1 MEDTQELI
9 LDLLI
14 HARSG
19 EHTKFEKLRWFSDYF
34 AGCTTRR
41 ATRKV
46 VEILEYAADNLFNK
60 YCKAITKHQADV
72 NLILAY
78 KQLQQA
84 TEFYQE
90 ELSILDKIIL
100 DYEDYLW
107 SGNFFRSVFLGEE
120 REL

>member
-9 LDLLI
+9 LDLLT

-19 EHTKFEKLRWFSDYF
+19 DHTKFEKLRWFSDYF

-46 VEILEYAADNLFNK
+46 VEILSYTADNLFNK

-72 NLILAY
+72 NLLFAY

-90 ELSILDKIIL
+90 ELRILDEIIL

-107 SGNFFRSVFLGEE
+107 SGNFVRAVFLGEE
-120 REL
+120 RED